1 MDSIIPNRHKNGSTG
16 WRVVKIT
23 ATSGMP
29 QGSVLGPLLLLL
41 CVNDLPENIQSQ
53 DRLFADDKAVFLT
66 VSNMQA
72 SQVLQSDLKA
82 LQRWE
87 RSWDMEFDP
96 DLHMTRSK
104 TLVKSIYYMHKQKL
118 ESVDAAKNGRD
129 HQQRPELENTHIHYF
144 LLT

>member
-1 MDSIIPNRHKNGSTG
+1 
-16 WRVVKIT
+16 
-23 ATSGMP
+23 MP
-29 QGSVLGPLLLLL
+29 QGSVLGRLLLLL

-53 DRLFADDKAVFLT
+53 VRLFADDKAVFLT

-82 LQRWE
+82 LQRGE
-87 RSWDMEFDP
+87 RSSDMEFDP
-96 DLHMTRSK
+96 VLHITRSK

-118 ESVDAAKNGRD
+118 ESVDAAKHGRD
-129 HQQRPELENTHIHYF
+129 HQQKPELENPHIHYF